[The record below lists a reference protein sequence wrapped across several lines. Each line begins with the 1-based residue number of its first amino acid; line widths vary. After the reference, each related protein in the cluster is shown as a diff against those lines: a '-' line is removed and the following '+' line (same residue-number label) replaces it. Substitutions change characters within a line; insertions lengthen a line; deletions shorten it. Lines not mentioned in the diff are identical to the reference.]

1 MSNFVNVYQIGKTEP
16 FFPLITRDR
25 YGSVNWWEKQ
35 IVIAD
40 YFHCAA
46 DDVGLR
52 ELDDGVE
59 AITVCG
65 NIVGSF
71 DHPIELK
78 QLFAE
83 SVK

>member
-16 FFPLITRDR
+16 FFPLITRDQ

-40 YFHCAA
+40 YFQC
-46 DDVGLR
+46 DPEDVGLR

-71 DHPIELK
+71 TYPIELK
-78 QLFAE
+78 QLLAE
-83 SVK
+83 SII